1 MGGNCMDIFEYLPQL
16 IVAYDGNDEFA
27 NLIHVKKSNKNN
39 DYYCP
44 CCGGT
49 VKPRALDSNKE
60 QSHYYHVTGKCTKES
75 QLHFFCKNWLFEKGS
90 KFYLGDILYEVDSI
104 DIEKVCNT
112 PFGDY
117 RPDITVY
124 TTSGKIIYFEIFFTN
139 RKTGDDYFCKWDYLG
154 NNVVEVNIKEYMFK
168 TGKDVIPTF
177 TYLYHEGVCY
187 SKPYAKK
194 DLYAN
199 TITRIKHDLTRQKV
213 LNYKARIE
221 KLDWFWQEIQ
231 QNKSR
236 EDILKVVSCME
247 YDDMVTCYEIIKKKN
262 CVSYL
267 KNDVLDILNESVLK
281 KVRKSIDLPFDENV
295 YFDLKQRHG
304 RTYEAGIILN
314 IELDHITFN
323 NFVYHIIDNWHFD
336 KISGFPK
343 IVFKKNIF
351 SYEEIKISPKGIKKL
366 RQLFSDTVEYKNKL
380 VKYEKE
386 LCAFEG
392 DDYKIKIN
400 NGYYTV
406 LKKNKNSSYDL
417 ILDKCY
423 LGSLNINDLKD
434 AIDKKI
440 IENDE
445 ITFLEY
451 IKKNKYYQG
460 LLDELKNYNGI
471 KSNVEI
477 GYKNHEKT
485 GLYISLWLYGQKITS
500 QKISP
505 DENDLNAVINQ
516 YKNEIDV
523 FFNKYRLVYDIINRI
538 NNCSNKLWKAE
549 FYVDY
554 CRNFC
559 LKIIIQA
566 DRWHDDYYIDLAE
579 INIFDNEQ
587 LINTVTHIMNSLL
600 REMEIYGHRIIWISE
615 EKNEK

>member
-1 MGGNCMDIFEYLPQL
+1 MDIFEYLPQL

-27 NLIHVKKSNKNN
+27 NLIHVKISNKNN
-39 DYYCP
+39 NYYCP

-90 KFYLGDILYEVDSI
+90 KFYINNDLFEVDY
-104 DIEKVCNT
+104 IEVEKNWNT

-124 TTSGKIIYFEIFFTN
+124 TTLGKIIYFEIFFTN
-139 RKTGDDYFCKWDYLG
+139 RKTGDDYFCKWDYLE
-154 NNVVEVNIKEYMFK
+154 NSVVEVNIKEYMFK
-168 TGKDVIPTF
+168 TDKDVIPTF

-199 TITRIKHDLTRQKV
+199 TIARIKHDLTRQKV
-213 LNYKARIE
+213 LNYKVRIE

-267 KNDVLDILNESVLK
+267 KNDVLDIINESVIK
-281 KVRKSIDLPFDENV
+281 KVRESIDLPFDENV

-323 NFVYHIIDNWHFD
+323 DFVYHIMDNWHFN
-336 KISGFPK
+336 KISGYPK
-343 IVFKKNIF
+343 IIFKTNIF
-351 SYEEIKISPKGIKKL
+351 SSDAIDIPSKEIKKL
-366 RQLFSDTVEYKNKL
+366 KQLFNDTVEYKSKL
-380 VKYEKE
+380 FEYEKE
-386 LCAFEG
+386 LYLLEENG
-392 DDYKIKIN
+392 YKIRVN

-406 LKKNKNSSYDL
+406 LKKNKNSDYDL
-417 ILDKCY
+417 ILDKFY
-423 LGSLNINDLKD
+423 LSSLSIDDLRN
-434 AIDKKI
+434 AIDEKI
-440 IENDE
+440 TE
-445 ITFLEY
+445 INEKAFLEN
-451 IKKNKYYQG
+451 IKKNEYYQG

-477 GYKNHEKT
+477 GYVSYGKT

-523 FFNKYRLVYDIINRI
+523 FFNKYRLVYDVINRI

-554 CRNFC
+554 CRDFY

-566 DRWHDDYYIDLAE
+566 DSWHDDYYIDLAE

>member
-1 MGGNCMDIFEYLPQL
+1 MDIFEYLPQL
-16 IVAYDGNDEFA
+16 IVAYDSNDEFA
-27 NLIHVKKSNKNN
+27 NLIHVKRAKQNKE
-39 DYYCP
+39 YYCP
-44 CCGGT
+44 CCGGI

-75 QLHFFCKNWLFEKGS
+75 QLHFFCKNWLFEKGN
-90 KFYLGDILYEVDSI
+90 KFYINNDLFEVDF
-104 DIEKVCNT
+104 IEVEKNWNT

-124 TTSGKIIYFEIFFTN
+124 TTLGKIIYFEIFFTN
-139 RKTGDDYFCKWDYLG
+139 RKTGDDYFCKWDYLK
-154 NNVVEVNIKEYMFK
+154 NSVVEVNIKEYMFK
-168 TGKDVIPTF
+168 TDKDVIPTF
-177 TYLYHEGVCY
+177 TYLYHEGTCY
-187 SKPYAKK
+187 SKPYTKK

-199 TITRIKHDLTRQKV
+199 TIARIKHNLIRQNV

-221 KLDWFWQEIQ
+221 KLDWFWQKIQ
-231 QNKSR
+231 QDKSR
-236 EDILKVVSCME
+236 EDILNVVSCME

-267 KNDVLDILNESVLK
+267 KKDVLDIINKSVVK
-281 KVRKSIDLPFDENV
+281 KVRESINIPFDENV

-314 IELDHITFN
+314 IKLNHITFN
-323 NFVYHIIDNWHFD
+323 DFVYHIMDNWHFD
-336 KISGFPK
+336 RISGYPK
-343 IVFKKNIF
+343 IVFKTNIF
-351 SYEEIKISPKGIKKL
+351 SSDGIDIPSKEIKKL
-366 RQLFSDTVEYKNKL
+366 RQLFNDTVEYKHKL
-380 VKYEKE
+380 FEYEKE

-392 DDYKIKIN
+392 DDYKIRTN
-400 NGYYTV
+400 NGYCTV

-423 LGSLNINDLKD
+423 INSLNINDLKD
-434 AIDKKI
+434 EIDKKVT
-440 IENDE
+440 ENDE
-445 ITFLEY
+445 IKFLEY

-460 LLDELKNYNGI
+460 LLDELKNYKGI

-477 GYKNHEKT
+477 GYESYEKN

-516 YKNEIDV
+516 YKNEIDA
-523 FFNKYRLVYDIINRI
+523 FFNKYRLVYDVINRI

-554 CRNFC
+554 CKDFC

-566 DRWHDDYYIDLAE
+566 DSWHDDYYIDLAE
-579 INIFDNEQ
+579 IDIFDNEY

-600 REMEIYGHRIIWISE
+600 REMEMYGHRIIWISE
-615 EKNEK
+615 VKNEK

>member
-1 MGGNCMDIFEYLPQL
+1 M
-16 IVAYDGNDEFA
+16 
-27 NLIHVKKSNKNN
+27 
-39 DYYCP
+39 
-44 CCGGT
+44 
-49 VKPRALDSNKE
+49 
-60 QSHYYHVTGKCTKES
+60 
-75 QLHFFCKNWLFEKGS
+75 
-90 KFYLGDILYEVDSI
+90 
-104 DIEKVCNT
+104 
-112 PFGDY
+112 
-117 RPDITVY
+117 
-124 TTSGKIIYFEIFFTN
+124 
-139 RKTGDDYFCKWDYLG
+139 
-154 NNVVEVNIKEYMFK
+154 
-168 TGKDVIPTF
+168 
-177 TYLYHEGVCY
+177 
-187 SKPYAKK
+187 
-194 DLYAN
+194 
-199 TITRIKHDLTRQKV
+199 
-213 LNYKARIE
+213 
-221 KLDWFWQEIQ
+221 
-231 QNKSR
+231 
-236 EDILKVVSCME
+236 
-247 YDDMVTCYEIIKKKN
+247 
-262 CVSYL
+262 
-267 KNDVLDILNESVLK
+267 LDILNESVIK
-281 KVRKSIDLPFDENV
+281 KIRESIDLPFDENV
-295 YFDLKQRHG
+295 YLDLKQRHG

-323 NFVYHIIDNWHFD
+323 DFVYHIMDNWHFD

-386 LCAFEG
+386 LCTFEG
-392 DDYKIKIN
+392 DDYKIRIN
-400 NGYYTV
+400 NSYYTV

-477 GYKNHEKT
+477 GYKNYEKT

-505 DENDLNAVINQ
+505 DENDLNTVINQ

-523 FFNKYRLVYDIINRI
+523 FFNKYRLVYDVINRI

-554 CRNFC
+554 CRDFC

-566 DRWHDDYYIDLAE
+566 DRWHDDYYIDLTE